1 MRKYIEKKILPEY
14 YHAVYSGEKTFE
26 IRKDEDDI
34 QVDDVVFLLEYDGKE
49 YTGYVIKAR
58 VTYVLR
64 NCPEYGLMDGYCVFG
79 IKPYYKGYYF
89 RGKRRKM
96 NVIENY

>member
-1 MRKYIEKKILPEY
+1 MILTWIKLLNQYWRKSNGKE
-14 YHAVYSGEKTFE
+14 
-26 IRKDEDDI
+26 
-34 QVDDVVFLLEYDGKE
+34 QNEYDGKE
-49 YTGYVIKAR
+49 YTGYVIKAK

-89 RGKRRKM
+89 RGKRRNM

>member
-1 MRKYIEKKILPEY
+1 MRKYIEKKVLPEY
-14 YHAVYSGEKTFE
+14 YRAVYYGEKTFE

-34 QVDDVVFLLEYDGKE
+34 QVDDVVLLREYDGKE

-58 VTYVLR
+58 VSYVLR
-64 NCPEYGLMDGYCVFG
+64 DCSEYGLMNGYCVFG

-89 RGKRRKM
+89 RS
-96 NVIENY
+96 

>member
-14 YHAVYSGEKTFE
+14 Y
-26 IRKDEDDI
+26 RKDEDDI

-49 YTGYVIKAR
+49 YTGYVIKAK

-89 RGKRRKM
+89 RGKRIKM

>member
-14 YHAVYSGEKTFE
+14 YRAVYSGEKTFE

-49 YTGYVIKAR
+49 YTGYAIKAN

-64 NCPEYGLMDGYCVFG
+64 NCPEYGLMDTVFLESNH
-79 IKPYYKGYYF
+79 IIRDIISEEKG
-89 RGKRRKM
+89 
-96 NVIENY
+96 